1 MIVGLIAIVYI
12 VSRVRCRMKREHC
25 EIEVRIPEDADVKKV
40 ESAVN
45 EALKTKL
52 TNAVVESCH
61 EITITIRF
69 GRAPS

>member
-1 MIVGLIAIVYI
+1 
-12 VSRVRCRMKREHC
+12 MKKEHC